1 MSDSD
6 LPDDAGTPQT
16 PALAEAFTKLRTAT
30 ELLKKLNEET
40 QASAADSGGDVAV
53 RPLEGR

>member
-6 LPDDAGTPQT
+6 LPEDPGTPQT
-16 PALAEAFTKLRTAT
+16 PELAEAFTKLRTAT

-40 QASAADSGGDVAV
+40 QVAAADPAGDAAG
-53 RPLEGR
+53 RPGEER